1 MSLGYEERLR
11 EPQGDPV
18 RIIKKYGNRRLYDT
32 SSSGYVNLDDVITM
46 IRGGESIQ
54 VVEAKTGEDL
64 TRHVLLQA
72 MMESSEAAGLFPPA
86 LLHRI
91 IRYSGDDPMQKMVM
105 KQLAMGMEMLDAQV
119 GRLEGQFPWMG
130 MGRKPGQSGASRS
143 KPSAAEPAAAE
154 APMTEPSTAE
164 PATEPEVEAS
174 AAPEPAP
181 AAEEAGEMDAL
192 RAKLAALE
200 ARLKG

>member
-1 MSLGYEERLR
+1 M
-11 EPQGDPV
+11 

-32 SSSGYVNLDDVITM
+32 SRSGYVNLEDVIAM

-54 VVEAKTGEDL
+54 VVEAKSGEDL

-72 MMESSEAAGLFPPA
+72 LMESSEAAGLFPPG

-105 KQLAMGMEMLDAQV
+105 KQLTMGMEMLDAQV
-119 GRLEGQFPWMG
+119 GRMESQFPWMG
-130 MGRKPGQSGASRS
+130 RAAASGA
-143 KPSAAEPAAAE
+143 AGEPAGVAGEPVPEAAE
-154 APMTEPSTAE
+154 AEEPKEKASSEPPPTEE
-164 PATEPEVEAS
+164 KGEEVDE
-174 AAPEPAP
+174 
-181 AAEEAGEMDAL
+181 L
-192 RAKLAALE
+192 RARLAALE